1 MLILKTKKKEI
12 NSRPAAVLAIKK
24 GKNHIRGGEGNSIFQ
39 TTISIA
45 EQHGIQLR
53 SGNPNKAKGNCLY
66 ESIIDNI
73 NAREC
78 FPELFTERPKHY
90 RNVWNTVDEQKIKAS
105 PYYPNIYTEQKWRE
119 AWQTLQTTNQYD
131 LDYFGDMAILSCA
144 HTTKKDILV
153 FNTPWKTT
161 NAQPHSPIYVISAD
175 AIDPANA
182 RDTHV
187 PLVLAYNG
195 HHFESLIPVSNVDVD
210 KTIVLVDA
218 YKTGTYKTPRSL
230 AQMFELIGNDLHNTE
245 SNCPTTNK
253 TICTQA
259 TENQKRT
266 ELTATTSNVQ
276 IQNYAPKSHSLD
288 EGNNTSDTIAI
299 TLPDVCNSCQ
309 KPFQRLLVHLRMSKQ
324 CQLHYNMQSSYQEV
338 IVKHADQKPLW
349 QAAKRQKLQKHK
361 QSEVNVG
368 QTMLTNNLYHVRKR
382 KNPLQLKPVQYT

>member
-1 MLILKTKKKEI
+1 MQENVFQNFLQ
-12 NSRPAAVLAIKK
+12 K
-24 GKNHIRGGEGNSIFQ
+24 GLS
-39 TTISIA
+39 TI
-45 EQHGIQLR
+45 
-53 SGNPNKAKGNCLY
+53 
-66 ESIIDNI
+66 
-73 NAREC
+73 
-78 FPELFTERPKHY
+78 
-90 RNVWNTVDEQKIKAS
+90 
-105 PYYPNIYTEQKWRE
+105 
-119 AWQTLQTTNQYD
+119 
-131 LDYFGDMAILSCA
+131 
-144 HTTKKDILV
+144 
-153 FNTPWKTT
+153 T

-288 EGNNTSDTIAI
+288 EGNNISDTIAI

-309 KPFQRLLVHLRMSKQ
+309 KSFQRLLVHLRRSKQ

-349 QAAKRQKLQKHK
+349 QAAKCQKLQKHK
-361 QSEVNVG
+361 QSEVS
-368 QTMLTNNLYHVRKR
+368 
-382 KNPLQLKPVQYT
+382 PKPC